1 MKNRF
6 VINLLHLL
14 EEGKKK
20 ASLFYSGILRH
31 LWVFC
36 IITAILFW
44 LFIYFLLPL
53 SQANNNSD
61 LLISIS
67 ASLAT
72 IFALVFTGTTV
83 LAQILKRGYKAM
95 DTLLHNK
102 KIISV
107 YIFFFAAIIYPL
119 LVLKTDINM
128 LSGFDVKNST
138 LANLSITTSITTM
151 IFGILILIPYSLE
164 IFKIAKYN
172 TILLLIQDAEDAINE
187 NKQGAIKEII
197 DELSNLGKDF
207 IEHNYDYKVNF
218 IINGLRDI
226 GMKIT
231 EKEWVG
237 PTNNILFRLTEIGE
251 KVVENKLDGTHSE
264 LFGLSERFF
273 SETKDIL
280 DALTE
285 VGLKSADKKLIEG
298 TEEFPIAFYA
308 IEYLKNIGVKAIDNN
323 LNVNTIR
330 SSPFGILRIGI
341 KAAEKNFGMSGDP
354 IKLVEE
360 TRNGLIEIG
369 TKAQDNF
376 EEITHSSM
384 QYLWVLSA
392 YVQKYHQAEINV
404 WARNLKIKLKEMDA
418 TDQFESE
425 YHDKKDL
432 EIIPQF
438 QRLFPDLGNEIADFE
453 SLYRAK

>member
-14 EEGKKK
+14 EVGKKK

-72 IFALVFTGTTV
+72 IFALVFTGTIV

-95 DTLLHNK
+95 DTPLHNK

-107 YIFFFAAIIYPL
+107 YIFFFVAIIYPL

-128 LSGFDVKNST
+128 LSGFDVENST
-138 LANLSITTSITTM
+138 VANLSITTSIATM
-151 IFGILILIPYSLE
+151 IFGILVLIPYSLE
-164 IFKIAKYN
+164 ILKIAKYN
-172 TILLLIQDAEDAINE
+172 TIPLLIQDAEDAINE

-207 IEHNYDYKVNF
+207 IEHNYDYNVNF
-218 IINGLRDI
+218 IIYELHEI

-231 EKEWVG
+231 EKEWVD
-237 PTNNILFRLTEIGE
+237 PTINILFRLTEIGE
-251 KVVENKLDGTHSE
+251 KVVENKLDGIHSE
-264 LFGLSERFF
+264 LVGLSKRFS
-273 SETKDIL
+273 SETKNIL
-280 DALTE
+280 ATLTE
-285 VGLKSADKKLIEG
+285 VGRKAADKELIEG
-298 TEEFPIAFYA
+298 TEKFPIAFYA
-308 IEYLKNIGVKAIDNN
+308 IKGLQNIGVKAIDNN
-323 LNVNTIR
+323 LSVNTIR
-330 SSPFGILRIGI
+330 SSPLGILKIGI
-341 KAAEKNFGMSGDP
+341 NAAEKNLGMSGDP
-354 IKLVEE
+354 IKLLEE
-360 TRNGLIEIG
+360 TRNSLIEIG

-376 EEITHSSM
+376 EDITHSSM

-392 YVQKYHQAEINV
+392 YVQKYHSDEMEV
-404 WARNLKIKLKEMDA
+404 WARNLKIELNK
-418 TDQFESE
+418 TNTTVQFESKFQ
-425 YHDKKDL
+425 DTF
-432 EIIPQF
+432 EIIQ
-438 QRLFPDLGNEIADFE
+438 QFPDLGNEIADFE
-453 SLYRAK
+453 SMYRAK